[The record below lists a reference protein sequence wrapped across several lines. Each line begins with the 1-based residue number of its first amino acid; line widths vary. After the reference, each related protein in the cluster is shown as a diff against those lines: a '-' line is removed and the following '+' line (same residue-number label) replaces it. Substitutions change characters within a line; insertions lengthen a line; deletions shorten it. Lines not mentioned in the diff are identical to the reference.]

1 MRSNLSFSLPPLL
14 PSTAPSVGFGRDT
27 RPVSSQPT
35 LAVSAK
41 QHVPQDLDR
50 FAAQIQDE
58 FIRGS
63 AIAPSL
69 FATAVSIVPDLI
81 PQAGGE
87 VETPIHN
94 AFNWKYTRFTQ
105 QVKASLLA
113 ALLVNE
119 DGSVWQGKLNNP
131 KWDAKKGKARK
142 YETPVGNGSRTY
154 LPDVPLHIRRKVAQR
169 YGILDPHFVPNRS
182 ARRHG
187 IPIAPFWDWIEQHP
201 EIPLFP
207 TEGGKKGLALL
218 SQGYVPLALY
228 GVSGGYYAKD
238 AIANPVQPYLTPDVA
253 RFAVLGRKMLLAF
266 DQDAV
271 EVTRRKVGVAL
282 SRFGK
287 LLQAATGA
295 EPMVVT
301 WNSQDGKGVDD
312 LIVNQGAEAWAGAID
327 RAMPLDHWQIW
338 QRLENRL
345 TYPAQLRVTTHDLS
359 TLALTDLP
367 DEGIL
372 AIASAKGTGKTK
384 FIAQTVQ
391 ATEQPAAAGQATG
404 QVLSAGHRVALMRN
418 LCERL
423 QLDYRG
429 DLDKVQGQFINE
441 SGYSLR
447 IGFCVDSLLAIDPQ
461 KFQGCDLI
469 IDELVQV
476 LRHLITSSTCAK
488 DGRRPLLLA
497 RFKELVRVAR
507 RVIVADADLD
517 NTSLQYLQE
526 LRGEA
531 KQLFLIRNDA
541 QPESYSVTFLDSP
554 NHSIITARLLADIG
568 QLPTGQVILAATDSK
583 RTSKVLARQIQKQYA
598 DRRILLINSDTS
610 GCEAEREFIE
620 TPDAV
625 LSRGEYDVVV
635 VSPSMATGVSI
646 ESQSIIAKV
655 YGIFNGVS
663 STDADM
669 AQALDRVREP
679 VPRLVWCAEQGR
691 NFSPIS
697 RSVNPIELKRHLQE
711 QTSATVQLIRASLNA
726 NAIGAIAQYDWQS
739 DPHVNL
745 WAQIGAEQNRSMTQL
760 RTTLL
765 VRLRFEGKQV
775 NVEVAQSNAVIQEK
789 LKATRSEITQLDA
802 ESLITAPVLTSADV
816 LKLEQK
822 EVLSPEDSKAI
833 ARYYFC
839 DFYGIDPSTLTLEMI
854 VDDKNGRR
862 RGELLNLEAQLFPG
876 LAVDRTAR
884 ALERQIIWNQ
894 GLCPWDISKS
904 ELRRVL
910 REKLRLNDFLDP
922 DKEWTEEDL
931 EEYANEARR
940 HSATIKQLCHFTISN
955 ALRADGK
962 PKLADAQI
970 IHQLLSQMGVK
981 VKLHWRGS
989 GENKHRVYRLDSDRW
1004 QQMMAILAQR
1014 QMRRE
1019 NDSQKA
1025 FESIEGSPDPLVN
1038 HLQITGDP
1046 LRHND
1051 PALKQWLTPEGLA
1064 DIRQMIQTADT
1075 PEAIEWI
1082 NQTVPPWVL
1091 QQIDRLA

>member
-1 MRSNLSFSLPPLL
+1 MRSNLSFSPSAALSSPGFSPQPDREALPERYR
-14 PSTAPSVGFGRDT
+14 APAT
-27 RPVSSQPT
+27 PPNI
-35 LAVSAK
+35 
-41 QHVPQDLDR
+41 DL

-58 FIRGS
+58 FVSGS

-69 FATAVSIVPDLI
+69 FVTAVRIVPDLI
-81 PQAGGE
+81 PQVGGE
-87 VETPIHN
+87 VETPIHD

-105 QVKASLLA
+105 QAKTSLLA

-119 DGSVWQGKLNNP
+119 DGTVWQGKLNNP
-131 KWDAKKGKARK
+131 KWDDKKGKARK
-142 YETPVGNGSRTY
+142 YETPIGNGSRAY
-154 LPDVPLHIRRKVAQR
+154 LPEVPLQIRRKIAQR
-169 YGILDPHFVPNRS
+169 YGILDPHFIPNRS
-182 ARRHG
+182 ARQHG
-187 IPIAPFWDWIEQHP
+187 ISMTPFWEWIAQHP

-228 GVSGGYYAKD
+228 GISGGYYAKD
-238 AIANPVQPYLTPDVA
+238 GLGNPVHPYLTPDVA
-253 RFAVLGRKMLLAF
+253 RFAVPGRKFLLAF
-266 DQDAV
+266 DQDAADA
-271 EVTRRKVGVAL
+271 TRRKVGVAL

-287 LLQAATGA
+287 LLKAATGD
-295 EPMVVT
+295 EPEVVT
-301 WNSQDGKGVDD
+301 WKSQDGKGVDD
-312 LIVNQGAEAWAGAID
+312 LIVNQGVEAWVAALD
-327 RAMPLDHWQIW
+327 HAMPLDHWQIW

-345 TYPAQLRVTTHDLS
+345 TYPAQLQVTTHDLS
-359 TLALTDLP
+359 TLALENLP

-384 FIAQTVQ
+384 FIAQTVRS
-391 ATEQPAAAGQATG
+391 AG

-423 QLDYRG
+423 KLDYRG
-429 DLDKVQGQFINE
+429 DLDKVQGQFINQ

-488 DGRRPLLLA
+488 DGRRPVLLA

-517 NTSLQYLQE
+517 NTSLRYLQE
-526 LRGEA
+526 LRG
-531 KQLFLIRNDA
+531 QTHSLFLIRNDA
-541 QPESYSVTFLDSP
+541 QPESYAVTFLDSP
-554 NHSIITARLLADIG
+554 NSSIITSRLLADVG
-568 QLPTGQVILAATDSK
+568 QLPAGQVLLAATDSK
-583 RTSKVLARQIQKQYA
+583 RTSKVLARQIQKQHP

-610 GCEAEREFIE
+610 GCAAEREFIE

-625 LSRGEYDVVV
+625 LDRQEYDVVV

-646 ESQSIIAKV
+646 ESQGIIAKV

-679 VPRLVWCAEQGR
+679 VCRVVWCAEQGR
-691 NFSPIS
+691 NYSPIS
-697 RSVNPIELKRHLQE
+697 RSTNPIELKRHLQE
-711 QTSATVQLIRASLNA
+711 QTSATVQLIRTSLNTSA
-726 NAIGAIAQYDWQS
+726 IEAIGQYDWQA

-745 WAQIGAEQNRSMTQL
+745 WAQIGAEQNRSMAHL
-760 RTTLL
+760 RTALL
-765 VRLRFEGKQV
+765 VRLRFEGKRV
-775 NVEVAQSNAVIQEK
+775 NVEIAQSNAVIQEK

-802 ESLITAPVLTSADV
+802 EALLTAPILTSADV
-816 LKLEQK
+816 LQLEQK
-822 EVLSPEDSKAI
+822 EILSPEDSKAI

-839 DFYGIDPSTLTLEMI
+839 EFYGVDPAALTLEMI
-854 VDDKNGRR
+854 IDDKNGRR

-876 LAVDRTAR
+876 LAVDRTAK
-884 ALERQIIWNQ
+884 ALERQAIWNQ
-894 GLCPWDISKS
+894 GLCPWDISKA

-910 REKLRLNDFLDP
+910 REKLRLNEFLDP

-931 EEYANEARR
+931 EEYANEARK
-940 HSATIKQLCHFTISN
+940 HATTIKQVCHFTISN
-955 ALRADGK
+955 ALRKDGK

-989 GENKHRVYRLDSDRW
+989 GKNKHRVYRLDRDRW
-1004 QQMMAILAQR
+1004 QQMMTILAQR

-1019 NDSQKA
+1019 SSNQKD
-1025 FESIEGSPDPLVN
+1025 FEPVDEQPEGSPDPIFKPS
-1038 HLQITGDP
+1038 HTTGDP
-1046 LRHND
+1046 SLHTD
-1051 PALKQWLTPEGLA
+1051 PELQQWLTPEGLA
-1064 DIRQMIQTADT
+1064 DVRQMIDAADNS
-1075 PEAIEWI
+1075 EAIEWI
-1082 NQTVPPWVL
+1082 HQTIPLWVMEHF
-1091 QQIDRLA
+1091 DRLS

>member
-1 MRSNLSFSLPPLL
+1 MRSNLSFSLPPIPL
-14 PSTAPSVGFGRDT
+14 SSGFGADT
-27 RPVSSQPT
+27 RPVLSQPT
-35 LAVSAK
+35 LAASAK
-41 QHVPQDLDR
+41 QHTPPDLDL

-58 FIRGS
+58 FVSGS
-63 AIAPSL
+63 AIALPL
-69 FATAVSIVPDLI
+69 FAAAVRIVPDLI

-105 QVKASLLA
+105 QAKVSLLA

-119 DGSVWQGKLNNP
+119 DGSVWQGKLNAP

-142 YETPVGNGSRTY
+142 YETPVGNGSRAY

-169 YGILDPHFVPNRS
+169 YGILDPHFIPNRS

-201 EIPLFP
+201 EIPIFP

-238 AIANPVQPYLTPDVA
+238 SIGNPVQPYLTPDVA
-253 RFAVLGRKMLLAF
+253 RFAVPGRKMLLAF
-266 DQDAV
+266 DQDAA
-271 EVTRRKVGVAL
+271 ETTRRKVGVAL

-287 LLQAATGA
+287 LLKAATGD
-295 EPMVVT
+295 EPMVIT
-301 WNSQDGKGVDD
+301 WKSQDGKGVDD
-312 LIVNQGAEAWAGAID
+312 LIVNQGAEAWTTAID

-345 TYPAQLRVTTHDLS
+345 TYPTQRQVTTHDLS
-359 TLALTDLP
+359 TLALEDLP

-391 ATEQPAAAGQATG
+391 STG

-423 QLDYRG
+423 KLDYRG

-441 SGYSLR
+441 AGYSLR

-488 DGRRPLLLA
+488 DGRRPVLLA
-497 RFKELVRVAR
+497 RFKELVQVAR

-517 NTSLQYLQE
+517 NTSLHYLQE

-531 KQLFLIRNDA
+531 NQLFLIRNDA
-541 QPESYSVTFLDSP
+541 QPTSYSVTFLDSP
-554 NHSIITARLLADIG
+554 NHSIITARLLADVEK
-568 QLPTGQVILAATDSK
+568 LSAGQVLLAATDSK
-583 RTSKVLARQIQKQYA
+583 RTSKVLARQIQKQCA

-625 LSRGEYDVVV
+625 LARGEYDVVV

-646 ESQSIIAKV
+646 ESQGVIAKV

-679 VPRLVWCAEQGR
+679 VPRVVWCAEQGR

-726 NAIGAIAQYDWQS
+726 NVMGTIAQYDWQS

-760 RTTLL
+760 RTALL

-775 NVEVAQSNAVIQEK
+775 DVEVAQSNAVIQEK

-802 ESLITAPVLTSADV
+802 EALITAPILTPADV

-876 LAVDRTAR
+876 LAADRTAK
-884 ALERQIIWNQ
+884 ALERQAIWNQ

-922 DKEWTEEDL
+922 NKEWTEEDL
-931 EEYANEARR
+931 EEYANEARK
-940 HSATIKQLCHFTISN
+940 HSTTIKQLCHFTISN

-989 GENKHRVYRLDSDRW
+989 GEKKHRVYRLDTDRW

-1014 QMRRE
+1014 QTRRE
-1019 NDSQKA
+1019 TDRQKD
-1025 FESIEGSPDPLVN
+1025 FEPTEGSPDPRFN

-1046 LRHND
+1046 SLSSD
-1051 PALKQWLTPEGLA
+1051 PALQQWLTPEGLA
-1064 DIRQMIQTADT
+1064 DIRQMIHTADN
-1075 PEAIEWI
+1075 PEAIEWL
-1082 NQTVPPWVL
+1082 NQTIPPWVM
-1091 QQIDRLA
+1091 QQIERPNV

>member
-1 MRSNLSFSLPPLL
+1 MRSNLSVSFS
-14 PSTAPSVGFGRDT
+14 PSSPSVGFSIA
-27 RPVSSQPT
+27 PSAPPQPI
-35 LAVSAK
+35 AS
-41 QHVPQDLDR
+41 QDLEH
-50 FAAQIQDE
+50 FEAQIRDE
-58 FIRGS
+58 FVRGS
-63 AIAPSL
+63 AIAPPL
-69 FATAVSIVPDLI
+69 FAAAVRIIPDLI
-81 PQAGGE
+81 PQVGGE
-87 VETPIHN
+87 VETPIHD

-105 QVKASLLA
+105 QAKASLLA

-119 DGSVWQGKLNNP
+119 DGTVWQGKLNNP
-131 KWDAKKGKARK
+131 KWDAKKGKSRK
-142 YETPVGNGSRTY
+142 YETPVGNGSRAY
-154 LPDVPLHIRRKVAQR
+154 LPEIPLHIRRKIAQR
-169 YGILDPHFVPNRS
+169 YGILDPRFAPNRS
-182 ARRHG
+182 ARRRG
-187 IPIAPFWDWIEQHP
+187 IAIAPFWDWIEQHP

-238 AIANPVQPYLTPDVA
+238 ALGNPVQPYLTPDVA
-253 RFAVLGRKMLLAF
+253 RFAVPGRKLLLAF
-266 DQDAV
+266 DQDEAAA
-271 EVTRRKVGVAL
+271 TRRKVGVAL

-287 LLQAATGA
+287 LLKAATGD
-295 EPMVVT
+295 EPLVIT
-301 WNSQDGKGVDD
+301 WKSQDGKGVDD
-312 LIVNQGAEAWAGAID
+312 LLVNRGLEAWVTALGT
-327 RAMPLDHWQIW
+327 AMPLDHWQIW

-345 TYPAQLRVTTHDLS
+345 TYPTQLRVATHDLS
-359 TLALTDLP
+359 TLALGHLP

-391 ATEQPAAAGQATG
+391 SAG
-404 QVLSAGHRVALMRN
+404 QVLGAGHRVALMRN

-423 QLDYRG
+423 KLDYRG
-429 DLDKVQGQFINE
+429 DLDKVQGQFINAA
-441 SGYSLR
+441 GYSLR

-488 DGRRPLLLA
+488 DGRRPVLLA

-517 NTSLQYLQE
+517 NHSLHYLQE
-526 LRGEA
+526 LRG
-531 KQLFLIRNDA
+531 QTNSLFLIRNNA
-541 QPESYSVTFLDSP
+541 QPKSYAVTFLDSP
-554 NHSIITARLLADIG
+554 NSSIITARLLADVG
-568 QLPTGQVILAATDSK
+568 QIPAGQILLAATDSK

-610 GCEAEREFIE
+610 GCAAEREFIE

-625 LSRGEYDVVV
+625 LARDEYDVIV

-646 ESQSIIAKV
+646 ESQGVIAKV

-679 VPRLVWCAEQGR
+679 VPRVVWCAEQGR
-691 NFSPIS
+691 NYSPIS
-697 RSVNPIELKRHLQE
+697 RSKNPIELKRHLQE
-711 QTSATVQLIRASLNA
+711 QTSATVQLVRASLNT
-726 NAIGAIAQYDWQS
+726 NTMGAIAQYDWQS

-745 WAQIGAEQNRSMTQL
+745 WAHIGAEQNCSMAQL
-760 RTTLL
+760 RTALL

-775 NVEVAQSNAVIQEK
+775 QVEVAQSNAVIQEK

-802 ESLITAPVLTSADV
+802 EALVTAPILTPADV
-816 LKLEQK
+816 LQLEQK

-833 ARYYFC
+833 DRYYFC
-839 DFYGIDPSTLTLEMI
+839 DFYGIDPATLTIEMI

-876 LAVDRTAR
+876 LAADRTAK
-884 ALERQIIWNQ
+884 ALERQAIWNQ
-894 GLCPWDISKS
+894 GLCPWDISKA

-922 DKEWTEEDL
+922 EKEWTEEDL
-931 EEYANEARR
+931 EAYANEARK
-940 HSATIKQLCHFTISN
+940 HATTIKQLCHFTISN
-955 ALRADGK
+955 ALREDGK

-989 GENKHRVYRLDSDRW
+989 GKNKHRAYRLDRDRW
-1004 QQMMAILAQR
+1004 QQITAILAQR
-1014 QMRRE
+1014 QKRRE
-1019 NDSQKA
+1019 NDSQKD
-1025 FESIEGSPDPLVN
+1025 FELIEGSPDPMFNNL
-1038 HLQITGDP
+1038 HAMGDP
-1046 LRHND
+1046 SIHND
-1051 PALKQWLTPEGLA
+1051 PALQQWLTHEGLA
-1064 DIRQMIQTADT
+1064 DIRQMIDSADNS
-1075 PEAIEWI
+1075 EAIDWI
-1082 NQTVPPWVL
+1082 NQTIPAWVL
-1091 QQIDRLA
+1091 QQIDRLI

>member
-1 MRSNLSFSLPPLL
+1 MRSSSLSFSIAPPTSALGFSIEAHSD
-14 PSTAPSVGFGRDT
+14 PFQSIAP
-27 RPVSSQPT
+27 P
-35 LAVSAK
+35 
-41 QHVPQDLDR
+41 DLDL
-50 FAAQIQDE
+50 FGAQIKDE
-58 FIRGS
+58 FINGS
-63 AIAPSL
+63 AIAPPL
-69 FATAVSIVPDLI
+69 FHAAVQIVPDLI
-81 PQAGGE
+81 TDAGGE

-105 QVKASLLA
+105 KAKATLLA
-113 ALLVNE
+113 ALLINE
-119 DGSVWQGKLNNP
+119 DGTTWQGKLNNL
-131 KWDAKKGKARK
+131 KWDAKKGKSRK
-142 YETPVGNGSRTY
+142 YETPIGNGSRVY
-154 LPDVPLHIRRKVAQR
+154 LPDVPLHIRRKIAQR
-169 YGILDPHFVPNRS
+169 YGICDPYFVPNRS

-187 IPIAPFWDWIEQHP
+187 ISMAPFWDWIEQHP
-201 EIPLFP
+201 EIPLVP

-218 SQGYVPLALY
+218 SQGFVPLALY

-238 AIANPVQPYLTPDVA
+238 TLGNPINPYLTPDMA
-253 RFAVLGRKMLLAF
+253 RFAVLGRRLLLAF
-266 DQDAV
+266 DQDTA
-271 EVTRRKVGVAL
+271 EKTRRKVSVAL
-282 SRFGK
+282 SRFGR
-287 LLQAATGA
+287 LLSAATGTD
-295 EPMVVT
+295 PMVVT
-301 WNSQDGKGVDD
+301 WNSQAGKGVDD
-312 LIVNQGAEAWAGAID
+312 LIVNKGVEAWLAALAK
-327 RAMPLDHWQIW
+327 AMPLDHWQIW

-345 TYPAQLRVTTHDLS
+345 TYTTNLHLNTYDLS
-359 TLALTDLP
+359 TLSLASLP
-367 DEGIL
+367 EEGIL

-391 ATEQPAAAGQATG
+391 STG
-404 QVLSAGHRVALMRN
+404 QVLGAGHRVALMRN

-423 QLDYRG
+423 KLDYRG
-429 DLDKVQGQFINE
+429 DLDRVQGQFINQA
-441 SGYSLR
+441 GYSLR

-488 DGRRPLLLA
+488 DGKRPVLLA

-517 NTSLQYLQE
+517 NASLHYLQE
-526 LRGEA
+526 LRGQA
-531 KQLFLIRNDA
+531 NQLFLIRNDY
-541 QPESYSVTFLDSP
+541 QPQSYPVSFLDCP
-554 NHSIITARLLADIG
+554 NHSIITARLLAEVG
-568 QLPTGQVILAATDSK
+568 QLATGQVVLAATDSK
-583 RTSKVLARQIQKQYA
+583 RTSKVIARQIQKQYP
-598 DRRILLINSDTS
+598 DRRILLINSETS

-625 LSRGEYDVVV
+625 LKRGEYDVIV

-646 ESQSIIAKV
+646 ESKGAIAKV

-679 VPRLVWCAEQGR
+679 VPRVVWCAEQGR
-691 NFSPIS
+691 NYSPVS

-711 QTSATVQLIRASLNA
+711 QTSATVQLVRSSLNA
-726 NAIGAIAQYDWQS
+726 AALEAIAQYDWQA

-745 WAQIGAEQNRSMTQL
+745 WAKIGAEQNCSMSHL
-760 RTTLL
+760 RTALL

-802 ESLITAPVLTSADV
+802 EALVTAAVLTSSEV
-816 LKLEQK
+816 LQLEQK

-839 DFYGIDPSTLTLEMI
+839 DFYGIDSSALTLEMI
-854 VDDKNGRR
+854 IDDKNGRR

-876 LAVDRTAR
+876 LAADRTAK
-884 ALERQIIWNQ
+884 ALERQALWSQ
-894 GLCPWDISKS
+894 GLCPWDISKA
-904 ELRRVL
+904 ELRRLL

-931 EEYANEARR
+931 EEYATEARK
-940 HSATIKQLCHFTISN
+940 HSVVIKQLCHFTVSN
-955 ALRADGK
+955 ALREDGK
-962 PKLADAQI
+962 PKLSDTQI

-989 GENKHRVYRLDSDRW
+989 GKNKHRVYRLDGDRW

-1019 NDSQKA
+1019 PDSQKD
-1025 FESIEGSPDPLVN
+1025 FETVEGSPDQELNNKPL
-1038 HLQITGDP
+1038 TGDP
-1046 LRHND
+1046 LLQSD
-1051 PALKQWLTPEGLA
+1051 PVLQQWLTPEGLEDVKRMIEVA
-1064 DIRQMIQTADT
+1064 DNA
-1075 PEAIEWI
+1075 EAIEWLTQAI
-1082 NQTVPPWVL
+1082 PPWVM
-1091 QQIDRLA
+1091 QQIDRSKENGLS